1 MKKRRQQLRLRGR
14 ELQQKKL
21 QPKLRD
27 KELQKKRQQLPKLR
41 GRESLQKKPQ
51 LKLKG
56 KDWLRRWPPLSQ
68 LLKLKEFWKLN
79 KL

>member
-27 KELQKKRQQLPKLR
+27 KELQKRRQLLKLR
-41 GRESLQKKPQ
+41 GRESLQKKLQ

-56 KDWLRRWPPLSQ
+56 KDWPKKWLLLSLLR
-68 LLKLKEFWKLN
+68 KLKEFWKLN

>member
-27 KELQKKRQQLPKLR
+27 KELQKRRQLLKLR
-41 GRESLQKKPQ
+41 GRESLQKK

-56 KDWLRRWPPLSQ
+56 KDWPKKWLLLSLLR
-68 LLKLKEFWKLN
+68 KLKEFWKLN